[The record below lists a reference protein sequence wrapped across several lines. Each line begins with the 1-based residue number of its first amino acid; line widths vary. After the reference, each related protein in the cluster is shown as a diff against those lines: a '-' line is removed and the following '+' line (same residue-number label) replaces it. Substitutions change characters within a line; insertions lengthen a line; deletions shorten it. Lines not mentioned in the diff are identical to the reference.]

1 MKFKKLAALMA
12 VMTMVASFSV
22 VNVSAETESA
32 ENETAAEETT
42 NGAVQKIVAN
52 CESDSYGKA
61 IHSFTFYVDSVE
73 NILGLTADDFETSG
87 MVYDGNETHTYKSGK
102 ALDVTFTAN
111 TMTVEIDP
119 FYPSSSF
126 SSEGFWAMTC
136 TNPDFSV
143 DAESTIEFSDP
154 VVESFEQLT
163 LTSGISTMESYLYS
177 PEDAEGPLPIVIFN
191 SGGTGISISGDLYG
205 ANYAVSYAKEDAQK
219 VMPCYV
225 LYPQRTEGS
234 VEEFCD
240 AIKAEVDELVAAG
253 KVDEN
258 KIYMCGESAGSL
270 FTMNFCARYPGYNS
284 AIVIFDGGGSYEGT
298 TLEETMKEDADSPF
312 SDADTKTLAESGTKV
327 MLVQSIGDT
336 TSQPIKYAT
345 TYEKLVADGMKPG
358 VDVLYHTYTA
368 EQFNALLEDDTKWL
382 PMADSEYVTDP
393 ETGIVTYN
401 YQEGKLHNSS
411 YPAAQ
416 DEYIKLWLLMQS
428 KGEYEVEF
436 QEAYSAAHG
445 SDIDYSVIP
454 DRYTKVAVL
463 EDAPGV
469 PAGSKTTL
477 TVYTDDEGRFYY
489 IEFKVPFKDEMQY
502 VEAIVVAGE
511 GHTVAD
517 CSGGWWT
524 GDINGSVMPYILS
537 LDNIDWQPYER

>member
-1 MKFKKLAALMA
+1 
-12 VMTMVASFSV
+12 
-22 VNVSAETESA
+22 
-32 ENETAAEETT
+32 
-42 NGAVQKIVAN
+42 
-52 CESDSYGKA
+52 
-61 IHSFTFYVDSVE
+61 
-73 NILGLTADDFETSG
+73 
-87 MVYDGNETHTYKSGK
+87 
-102 ALDVTFTAN
+102 
-111 TMTVEIDP
+111 
-119 FYPSSSF
+119 
-126 SSEGFWAMTC
+126 
-136 TNPDFSV
+136 
-143 DAESTIEFSDP
+143 
-154 VVESFEQLT
+154 
-163 LTSGISTMESYLYS
+163 
-177 PEDAEGPLPIVIFN
+177 
-191 SGGTGISISGDLYG
+191 
-205 ANYAVSYAKEDAQK
+205 
-219 VMPCYV
+219 
-225 LYPQRTEGS
+225 
-234 VEEFCD
+234 
-240 AIKAEVDELVAAG
+240 
-253 KVDEN
+253 
-258 KIYMCGESAGSL
+258 
-270 FTMNFCARYPGYNS
+270 
-284 AIVIFDGGGSYEGT
+284 
-298 TLEETMKEDADSPF
+298 
-312 SDADTKTLAESGTKV
+312 
-327 MLVQSIGDT
+327 
-336 TSQPIKYAT
+336 
-345 TYEKLVADGMKPG
+345 
-358 VDVLYHTYTA
+358 
-368 EQFNALLEDDTKWL
+368 
-382 PMADSEYVTDP
+382 MADSEYVTDP

>member
-1 MKFKKLAALMA
+1 MKFKKLAVLMA

-163 LTSGISTMESYLYS
+163 LTSGSSTMESYLYS

-191 SGGTGISISGDLYG
+191 SGGTGISVSGDLYG

-234 VEEFCD
+234 VEEF
-240 AIKAEVDELVAAG
+240 
-253 KVDEN
+253 
-258 KIYMCGESAGSL
+258 
-270 FTMNFCARYPGYNS
+270 
-284 AIVIFDGGGSYEGT
+284 
-298 TLEETMKEDADSPF
+298 
-312 SDADTKTLAESGTKV
+312 
-327 MLVQSIGDT
+327 
-336 TSQPIKYAT
+336 
-345 TYEKLVADGMKPG
+345 
-358 VDVLYHTYTA
+358 
-368 EQFNALLEDDTKWL
+368 
-382 PMADSEYVTDP
+382 
-393 ETGIVTYN
+393 
-401 YQEGKLHNSS
+401 
-411 YPAAQ
+411 
-416 DEYIKLWLLMQS
+416 
-428 KGEYEVEF
+428 
-436 QEAYSAAHG
+436 
-445 SDIDYSVIP
+445 
-454 DRYTKVAVL
+454 
-463 EDAPGV
+463 
-469 PAGSKTTL
+469 
-477 TVYTDDEGRFYY
+477 
-489 IEFKVPFKDEMQY
+489 
-502 VEAIVVAGE
+502 
-511 GHTVAD
+511 
-517 CSGGWWT
+517 
-524 GDINGSVMPYILS
+524 
-537 LDNIDWQPYER
+537 